1 MIPRLGTVLSLVVAA
16 AMLVGV
22 AGCNGESDSVV
33 LTARAILPADTF
45 IPGDPV
51 GAALDGEFN
60 GRRPPFPR
68 PPVQGFSSLA
78 PTGDGHWL
86 ALQDNGF
93 GTLANS
99 PDYPLF
105 LFTISLDLD
114 HGAVTVT
121 NATHLADPDGLLGF
135 PPSHDDGHLYGCDLD
150 PESLARLD
158 DGTLWIGEEFGP
170 FLIHVGASGRVL
182 EPAIAIPVPPALRD
196 HARGL
201 LVYRT
206 PDHPDLSDAAD
217 ANLPRSGGI
226 EGLARNPSGTRLY
239 LAVEKPLIDDPLP
252 HRRTLLE
259 FDPESHTFTG
269 RHWFYRPDRADL
281 SLASLQAWTDTV
293 LLVVERDGDE
303 GDEATFKRI
312 YRVDLERTDANG
324 FLVKSLVCDLLDIA
338 DPDGI
343 TAVEPGAIG
352 LGPHFTFPFVTPE
365 SLVILDDRTLLV
377 VNDNNYPLSAGR
389 RLGVPDDSE
398 FIRLALPQSLTR
410 H

>member
-1 MIPRLGTVLSLVVAA
+1 MIPRMGTVLSLVVATA
-16 AMLVGV
+16 AII
-22 AGCNGESDSVV
+22 GCHHEPESVV

-45 IPGDPV
+45 IPGAPV

-60 GRRPPFPR
+60 GRRPPFLR
-68 PPVQGFSSLA
+68 PPVQGFSSLVRA
-78 PTGDGHWL
+78 DNGHWL

-105 LFTISLDLD
+105 LFNISLDLD
-114 HGAVTVT
+114 HGTVAVAS
-121 NATHLADPDGLLGF
+121 ATRLADPDGRLGF
-135 PPSHDDGHLYGCDLD
+135 SLSHDDGHLYGCDLD
-150 PESLARLD
+150 PESFARLD

-170 FLIHVGASGRVL
+170 YLIHVDATGRVL
-182 EPAIAIPVPPALRD
+182 ESAIEIPVPPALRD
-196 HARGL
+196 HACGL
-201 LVYRT
+201 PVYRS
-206 PDHPDLSDAAD
+206 PDHPDLSDTAD

-226 EGLARNPSGTRLY
+226 EGLARNSSGTRLY

-259 FDPESHTFTG
+259 FDPARRSFTG

-281 SLASLQAWTDTV
+281 SLASLQAWSDTV
-293 LLVVERDGDE
+293 LLVVERDEDDGA
-303 GDEATFKRI
+303 EATIKRI
-312 YRVDLERTDANG
+312 YRVDLERVDADG

-343 TAVEPGAIG
+343 TTAEPGAIG

-377 VNDNNYPLSAGR
+377 VNDNNYPFSAGR
-389 RLGVPDDSE
+389 RPGTPDDSE
-398 FIRLALPQSLTR
+398 FIRLALPVSVR
-410 H
+410 